1 VGAEQAAQQV
11 VLAQDGQQR
20 AQSRRRER
28 NGDRDERPDESDG
41 VQQADDS
48 TGQRRRH
55 QPRQGGAASDV
66 RAQQPLVDL
75 VAGQEEEE
83 PEPDVREDLHVLGR
97 PEPQT
102 LRPDQHPAQEEQDD
116 LRNPRAGQQGEAD
129 GGQHRD
135 DGDHEERAERGV
147 HVHRESP
154 LITRIVPEP
163 GDAGQRPDA
172 GP

>member
-1 VGAEQAAQQV
+1 MGSSVPRAV
-11 VLAQDGQQR
+11 VVSAMATGTNAR
-20 AQSRRRER
+20 TRPTAYSR
-28 NGDRDERPDESDG
+28 PTTP
-41 VQQADDS
+41 A
-48 TGQRRRH
+48 GQRGRH
-55 QPRQGGAASDV
+55 QPRQGGAAPEV

-75 VAGQEEEE
+75 VAGQEEQE

-135 DGDHEERAERGV
+135 DGDHEQRAERGM
-147 HVHRESP
+147 HVHRECP
-154 LITRIVPEP
+154 P
-163 GDAGQRPDA
+163 
-172 GP
+172 